1 MSEFDAQLATNV
13 FFDRDDRAF
22 NNLFAGGGAN
32 QLAFGTGGF
41 NAEVSKRSATGTQYF
56 LRNITGYN
64 FNTSAFNLFPSAYD
78 TAFEVEFR
86 HPLLQG
92 SGLQFNRLAG
102 PVSTPGAYNG
112 VVLARLRNDIALAD
126 FEAAVRNLLRDVE
139 VSYWQLYFAY
149 RNYDARL
156 AEREAA
162 LITWRV
168 VSDQLEAG
176 TADGEAEALA
186 RDQYYLT
193 LSQVENALSGGSTTV
208 GGAIGV
214 YISERQLRQLMGVSP
229 NDGRLI
235 RPADEPPTAE
245 VVFDWQ
251 DSLDMAVTR
260 RVELR
265 RQKWEIKQRE
275 GELLAA
281 RNFLMTRLDLTGLYR
296 WRGFGDDLLGNNGL
310 PNGSAFENLFQ
321 GDLEGWRFGLQ
332 LTTPIG
338 RRRAHAGA
346 RHAELRLARERAL
359 LRNQE
364 QVVATELS
372 SAFAELDRAYSVTR
386 SNYNRTIAA
395 RQRLDAAVAK
405 YRAGEELLQFV
416 INAQS
421 RAFDADSEYYR
432 ALTEYNLAVLGI
444 HYSRGTFLD
453 YSGVYLTEGPWSPE
467 GYRSYAKESRRFR
480 RRAMDYCV
488 MRPGRVSQG
497 PYNQTAPRAAVR
509 QDGLEDES
517 EPVEALPPMQPTE
530 DPPVAPEFGADAFL
544 SPESAPISRLID
556 LPSDP

>member
-1 MSEFDAQLATNV
+1 M
-13 FFDRDDRAF
+13 
-22 NNLFAGGGAN
+22 
-32 QLAFGTGGF
+32 
-41 NAEVSKRSATGTQYF
+41 
-56 LRNITGYN
+56 
-64 FNTSAFNLFPSAYD
+64 
-78 TAFEVEFR
+78 
-86 HPLLQG
+86 QG

-102 PVSTPGAYNG
+102 PVSTPGVYNG

-139 VSYWQLYFAY
+139 SSYWQLYFAY
-149 RNYDARL
+149 RNYDARV

-176 TADGEAEALA
+176 TADGEREALA

-214 YISERQLRQLMGVSP
+214 YSSERRLRRLIGAPP

-251 DSLDMAVTR
+251 DSLEMSVTR

-265 RQKWEIKQRE
+265 RQKWSIKQRE

-281 RNFLMTRLDLTGLYR
+281 RNFLMTRLDLAGLYR
-296 WRGFGDDLLGNNGL
+296 WRGFGDDLLGNTSVPGG
-310 PNGSAFENLFQ
+310 NGSAFENLFQ

-338 RRRAHAGA
+338 RRQAHAA
-346 RHAELRLARERAL
+346 VRNSELLFARERAV

-364 QVVATELS
+364 QAVATELS
-372 SAFAELDRAYSVTR
+372 AAFAELDRAYSVTR

-395 RQRLDAAVAK
+395 RQRLDAAIAK
-405 YRAGEELLQFV
+405 YRAGEELLEFV

-432 ALTEYNLAVLGI
+432 
-444 HYSRGTFLD
+444 
-453 YSGVYLTEGPWSPE
+453 P
-467 GYRSYAKESRRFR
+467 
-480 RRAMDYCV
+480 
-488 MRPGRVSQG
+488 
-497 PYNQTAPRAAVR
+497 
-509 QDGLEDES
+509 
-517 EPVEALPPMQPTE
+517 
-530 DPPVAPEFGADAFL
+530 
-544 SPESAPISRLID
+544 
-556 LPSDP
+556 